1 MAEAKNTSLIAGIVA
16 VTVLLFVGLAW
27 LVARAPADPSVKNA
41 GQPENVSFNDANS
54 PSIGAADAKV
64 VVRLYSDFQC
74 PACRY
79 AEPAIKAAIDAYKDR
94 VRFIWK
100 DFPLETI
107 HANARIAAEAGR
119 CAVDQGKFWEYHD
132 QLFAKQSEWSGLA
145 NPFAKLVEEATVVGM
160 NSAPFSACLQARSH
174 DDLVKRDVSEG
185 FANDVDRT
193 PTVFINDRRY
203 FAMSSAE
210 WKKNLDA
217 ALLAV
222 SSTRP

>member
-1 MAEAKNTSLIAGIVA
+1 VRIN
-16 VTVLLFVGLAW
+16 
-27 LVARAPADPSVKNA
+27 R
-41 GQPENVSFNDANS
+41 GQYVQPRLGNGNVSGPLVD
-54 PSIGAADAKV
+54 GAWGLGDQVFAD
-64 VVRLYSDFQC
+64 
-74 PACRY
+74 
-79 AEPAIKAAIDAYKDR
+79 EP
-94 VRFIWK
+94 V
-100 DFPLETI
+100 E
-107 HANARIAAEAGR
+107 
-119 CAVDQGKFWEYHD
+119 QGKFWEYHD